1 MKQLLVV
8 WLIVLISC
16 GSKPYETKQLQT
28 IKTII
33 YSKYVKD
40 SFEIYVTLP
49 PNYAN
54 NTGNYSAVYYLDANL
69 KSGNSVRKILDEK
82 QKTGDP
88 LNAVAIGI
96 GHVGNYRVLRRRD
109 FITPF
114 TKSGDSLISN
124 QENFGQSAAFYQF
137 LQEELIPSI
146 ENSYRTSVS
155 NKTLIGH
162 SFGGLFACYALFK
175 KERLFSNYVMLSPS
189 LWVNYDNIYE
199 FEKQYR
205 KNSDSLQARVYMRAG
220 SREVINKVLPACI
233 KMNDFLMQHPYH
245 GLQFDFKELNNEDHN
260 SHVYNSIKTIL
271 SELP

>member
-1 MKQLLVV
+1 MKQILSAAIILLF
-8 WLIVLISC
+8 SC
-16 GSKPYETKQLQT
+16 GSKPYETMQLQT
-28 IKTII
+28 IRTIV

-49 PNYAN
+49 VNYKN

-69 KSGNSVRKILDEK
+69 KSGNAMRKILDEK
-82 QKTGDP
+82 QKMGDP
-88 LNAVAIGI
+88 LNAIAIGI
-96 GHVGNYRVLRRRD
+96 GHIGNYRVLRRRD

-114 TKSGDSLISN
+114 IKSGDSLISN
-124 QENFGQSAAFYQF
+124 EPNFGHSEAFYQF
-137 LQEELIPSI
+137 LQQELMPSI
-146 ENSYRTSVS
+146 ENSYRTSIS
-155 NKTLIGH
+155 NRSLIGH

-205 KNSDSLQARVYMRAG
+205 KNSDSLQAKVYMFAG
-220 SREVINKVLPACI
+220 SKETINKVLPACK